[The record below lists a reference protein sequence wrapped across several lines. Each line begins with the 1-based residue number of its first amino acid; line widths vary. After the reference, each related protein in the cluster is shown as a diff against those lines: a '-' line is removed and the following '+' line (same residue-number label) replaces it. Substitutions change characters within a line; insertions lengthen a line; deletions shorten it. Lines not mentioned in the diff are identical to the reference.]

1 MPSEAL
7 RKTLQVLPARHGVY
21 LMKDEAG
28 RVLYVGKAASLRSRV
43 RQYFQD
49 PEALSNPRLQ
59 HLVPRIADVDVIVT
73 ANEVEAL
80 ILETNLI
87 KQHQPPYNIRMADDK
102 AFPYVKLTN
111 EPFPKIVMTRKVL
124 KDGAR
129 YFGPYPYHEPKL
141 VGRTIRTIRRLFK
154 LRTCRIEIT
163 GDLPRPCL
171 DYDMGLCTAPCVA
184 WGSTAEAYQEQVR
197 RAALFLEGRE
207 TNLLDDLRKEMAAAS
222 EGMQYERA
230 AQLRDQVDAMEA
242 IGERQRIA
250 TPGLEDRDIAAI
262 AHSGDLACVE
272 LITIRAGRIQDQQ
285 HLLLTG
291 VRGLDPAVI
300 FSQALAR
307 HYSDLPSLPREVLVE
322 TEPADR
328 AALADWLSQRR
339 GTKVEVVVP
348 MRGERRRLV
357 ELARENAVLYLQ
369 QTRARDVGPSGVG
382 VAELQEALGLEA
394 PPFRIEGYDIS
405 HFRAGEAVG
414 SLVVFEG
421 GRPRRSD
428 YRQFRMRAP
437 EGGDDYAM
445 LQEML
450 RRRFTRAREE
460 QEKLDRDEAI
470 RPRWSVLPDLI
481 LIDGGRGQLNAA
493 RQVLFEYNVSVPA
506 VGLAK
511 EEEELVLADRLEP
524 MRLPRDSQALQL
536 VQRVRDEAHR
546 FANTAGRRLRERRIV
561 FSILEDIPGI
571 GERRKRDLI
580 RRFGSVR
587 GVRAAPPEALTEVL
601 GPKLAARVAAYLA
614 EHPNGAGG
622 SRVAEAAAGLGDL
635 TPGNEEPTI

>member
-1 MPSEAL
+1 MPSEEL
-7 RKTLQVLPARHGVY
+7 RKTLQVLPARHGIY
-21 LMKDEAG
+21 LMKDATG

-49 PEALSNPRLQ
+49 PDSLANPRLQ
-59 HLVPRIADVDVIVT
+59 HLVPRIADVAVVVT

-102 AFPYVKLTN
+102 SFPYVKLTS
-111 EPFPKIVMTRKVL
+111 EPFPKIVMTRRVL

-184 WGSTAEAYQEQVR
+184 WGASAETYQEQVR
-197 RAALFLEGRE
+197 RAAVFLEGKE
-207 TNLLDDLRKEMAAAS
+207 TNLLDDLRKDMAAAS
-222 EGMQYERA
+222 EAMQYERA
-230 AQLRDQVDAMEA
+230 AQLRDQIEAMEA
-242 IGERQRIA
+242 IGERQRIV
-250 TPGLEDRDIAAI
+250 TPGLEDRDIAAV
-262 AHSGDLACVE
+262 AQSGDLACVE

-285 HLLLTG
+285 HLLVTG
-291 VRGLDPAVI
+291 ARDLDPALI
-300 FSQALAR
+300 LSQALAR

-328 AALADWLSQRR
+328 ATLADWLSQRR
-339 GTKVEVVVP
+339 GTKVEVVSP
-348 MRGERRRLV
+348 QRGERRRLV

-369 QTRARDVGPSGVG
+369 QTRAREVGPSGVG
-382 VAELQEALGLEA
+382 VAELQDALSLES

-450 RRRFTRAREE
+450 RRRFERARTE
-460 QEKLDRDEAI
+460 QEKLDRDEPV
-470 RPRWSVLPDLI
+470 RPKWSVLPDLV

-493 RQVLFEYNVSVPA
+493 REVLFEYNVYLPA

-511 EEEELVLADRLEP
+511 EHEELVLAERPEP

-546 FANTAGRRLRERRIV
+546 FANAAGRRLRERRIV
-561 FSILEDIPGI
+561 FSALEDIPGI
-571 GERRKRDLI
+571 GERRKRELI

-587 GVRAAPPEALTEVL
+587 GVRAAAPEALTEVL
-601 GPKLAARVAAYLA
+601 GPKLAARVAAHLA
-614 EHPNGAGG
+614 EPVDGTAGNGSGTHDTGA
-622 SRVAEAAAGLGDL
+622 
-635 TPGNEEPTI
+635 